1 MTIKVPRYDAFSPR
15 SASASETK
23 RRNRKRDTRAELAL
37 FGALDDLGLRYLRH
51 VEELP
56 GRPDIV
62 FAKERVVVFCD
73 GDFWHGRDWPARR
86 KKLARGSNAE
96 YWTKK
101 IGRNRERD
109 WEQTRALMQDSW
121 TILRLWETDVLEDP
135 AAAALQVRSVVLESR
150 EQQGL
155 SRR

>member
-1 MTIKVPRYDAFSPR
+1 MTIKVPRYDAFSPS

-23 RRNRKRDTRAELAL
+23 RRNRKRDTKAELAL
-37 FGALDDLGLRYLRH
+37 FGALNVLRLRYLRH

-56 GRPDIV
+56 GCPDVV

-86 KKLARGSNAE
+86 ETLSRGSNAE
-96 YWTKK
+96 YWTTK

-109 WEQTRALMQDSW
+109 WEQSRALMQDGW

-135 AAAALQVRSVVLESR
+135 VAAALQVRSVLLEARKRR
-150 EQQGL
+150 EL
-155 SRR
+155 AKH